1 VSKEDKRYSSM
12 RGLNLKDIR
21 KIDKK
26 DMLGFLMDFP
36 QQCEMA
42 LEIANQVEFFFTE
55 RDFNKIIFAG
65 MGGSAIGADLIRSYL
80 YENLDL
86 PVMVFRE
93 YNLPAFIDKRS
104 LVFISSYS
112 GNTEESLSCYQQAK
126 ERKFTLIAISS
137 GGKLKELCLKDK
149 NTFIQIPSGFPPRC
163 ALGYLSLIP
172 LRVLERM
179 GIIKLSMEKE
189 YREMISVLNELKSK
203 SLNPHIA
210 KEKNPA
216 KYLAL
221 KIFNKIPL
229 LYTSSLHFDV
239 VAVRF
244 RAQLNENA
252 KTLALSNLLPE
263 MNHNEIE
270 GFKNIKKLIKYLVA
284 IFLIDS
290 GIHPHVQKR
299 IEITQSLIKDCG
311 IPVFEIHSRGDYLLS
326 RLFSLI
332 YTVDFVS
339 FYLAILYNTDPTPVE
354 KISLLKEKLKE

>member
-1 VSKEDKRYSSM
+1 M
-12 RGLNLKDIR
+12 RGLNIRNIR

-26 DMLGFLMDFP
+26 DMLGLLMDFP

-42 LEIANQVEFFFTE
+42 LEIANQTEFLFTE
-55 RDFNKIIFAG
+55 RNFNKIIFAG
-65 MGGSAIGADLIRSYL
+65 MGGSAIGGDLVRAYL

-93 YNLPAFIDKRS
+93 YSLPAFIDKDT
-104 LVFISSYS
+104 LMFISSYS
-112 GNTEESLSCYQQAK
+112 GNTEETLSCYQQAK
-126 ERKFTLIAISS
+126 EKNATIIAISS
-137 GGKLKELCLKDK
+137 GGKLKELCLKDE

-172 LRVLERM
+172 LRVLEKI
-179 GIIKLSMEKE
+179 GIIKIYKQQE
-189 YREMISVLNELKSK
+189 YRETISILNELKGK
-203 SLNPHIA
+203 FLNPRIT
-210 KEKNPA
+210 KEENPA

-221 KIFNKIPL
+221 KIFNKLPL

-239 VAVRF
+239 VVSRF

-270 GFKNIKKLIKYLVA
+270 GFKNIKKFAKHLVA

-290 GIHPHVQKR
+290 GMHPRVQKR
-299 IEITQSLIKDCG
+299 IEISQGLIKDCG
-311 IPVFEIHSRGDYLLS
+311 IPIFEIHSRGNYLLS
-326 RLFSLI
+326 RIFSLI
-332 YTVDFVS
+332 YIADFIS
-339 FYLAILYNTDPTPVE
+339 FYLAILYNTEPTSVE
-354 KISLLKEKLKE
+354 KISLLKERLKE